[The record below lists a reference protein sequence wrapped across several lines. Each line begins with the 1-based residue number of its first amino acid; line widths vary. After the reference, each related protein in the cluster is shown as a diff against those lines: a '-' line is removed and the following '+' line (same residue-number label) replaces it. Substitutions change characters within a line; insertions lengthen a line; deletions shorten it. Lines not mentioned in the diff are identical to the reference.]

1 MPTLF
6 FGGASHLGVPCRGAL
21 LDRVEQE
28 GGKKVQINKARENL
42 EGGNQVSP
50 KSLPP
55 QGMKA
60 QPPQSL
66 FVGEVTHSSYQHCS

>member
-6 FGGASHLGVPCRGAL
+6 FDGGSYLGVPCRGAL
-21 LDRVEQE
+21 LDHVEQE

-60 QPPQSL
+60 QPPQW
-66 FVGEVTHSSYQHCS
+66 EVTTCHLTIL